1 MGTQNIGPEGA
12 SGIPTN
18 RNRSWNLPG
27 TMTMDGLRTVWI
39 LTQDAAL
46 TASAKAAVTP
56 VEGWEVATFESPEE
70 LVAAPPVAGD
80 VLILDAWMRDRNVYE
95 FCREL
100 AGRVRARMYIAV
112 EMGNT
117 MGAALARFSGA
128 AGVLERP
135 LNPSR
140 MRTILEGAPQAG
152 RSMPQ
157 DQRSDSNTGGRAND
171 LPQSLLADLHTGNS
185 DASLVQATI
194 DAETGLFNYAF
205 LGYKVDEEFKRAR
218 RFELPLAFVM
228 VGFESQADEATLR
241 ELTGIFL
248 DSSRDTDVLG
258 RFDENTFLFL
268 LPNTGPDGAEIM
280 AQRVQTSVSERK
292 LKDLVGDPMTLSL
305 GVATYPSP
313 DLKRRE
319 DLFQRVHDALMEA
332 RHKGGGVVLC
342 H

>member
-1 MGTQNIGPEGA
+1 
-12 SGIPTN
+12 
-18 RNRSWNLPG
+18 
-27 TMTMDGLRTVWI
+27 MDGLRTVWI
-39 LTQDAAL
+39 LTNEDAL
-46 TASAKAAVTP
+46 TASARSAVEAI
-56 VEGWEVATFESPEE
+56 EGWEVATFANADE
-70 LVAAPPVAGD
+70 VIAAPPVAGD
-80 VLILDAWMRDRNVYE
+80 VLILDGWMRDRNVYE

-100 AGRVRARMYIAV
+100 SGRVRARIYVAV
-112 EMGNT
+112 EMGNR
-117 MGAALARFSGA
+117 MGSALARFSGA
-128 AGVLERP
+128 AGTLERP
-135 LNPSR
+135 LNPTR
-140 MRTILEGAPQAG
+140 MRTILEGAPNGG

-157 DQRSDSNTGGRAND
+157 DQRAGSREHE
-171 LPQSLLADLHTGNS
+171 LPQALLADLHTGKG
-185 DASLVQATI
+185 DAQLVNATI
-194 DAETGLFNYAF
+194 DQETGLFNYAF

-228 VGFESQADEATLR
+228 VGFESQADESSLR

-280 AQRVQTSVSERK
+280 AQRVQSSVETRG

-342 H
+342 Q